1 MELDLKF
8 KELEMQSEC
17 QRLEHELHMAQSDRG
32 SVAGVGDTD
41 REHHGGAD
49 DATGEFMEPRLAT
62 RPRDR
67 AAVLADRVKRYGSA
81 LKQVISPMTEDPVEI
96 PAFF

>member
-1 MELDLKF
+1 
-8 KELEMQSEC
+8 MQSEC

>member
-1 MELDLKF
+1 
-8 KELEMQSEC
+8 
-17 QRLEHELHMAQSDRG
+17 
-32 SVAGVGDTD
+32 
-41 REHHGGAD
+41 
-49 DATGEFMEPRLAT
+49 MEPRLAT

-96 PAFF
+96 LAFFENYEKVCHTFEV